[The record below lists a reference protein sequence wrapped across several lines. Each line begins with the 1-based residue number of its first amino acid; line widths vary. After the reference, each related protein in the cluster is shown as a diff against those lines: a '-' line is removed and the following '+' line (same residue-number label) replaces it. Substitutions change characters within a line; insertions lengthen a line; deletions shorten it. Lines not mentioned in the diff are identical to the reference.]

1 LVHAK
6 ILAIANKKGGTGKS
20 TMAVN
25 LAAELGW
32 RGYRVLVADIDPQ
45 GHAGLGFG
53 VGAADEAKTIHFALR
68 RPDAD
73 LTAAIIAT
81 GEPGVDVL
89 AADRNFD
96 GQVRLGDPR
105 CLARALD
112 RIRPHYDLVLIDTPP
127 AAANVM
133 VCVLLACDGVIAPT
147 LLDHLSLDGVRQ
159 FARSYHHVVVKL
171 QAALLGLAITP
182 MMVDFRSNMQKL
194 VLAQLL
200 SGFGTDQVTRGVR
213 IDVSVAEAFAC
224 GQPLRRYRPDT
235 RAVAD
240 FCAIADDVIRRF
252 NLPILP
258 PLSLLGAPPVAV
270 VRTESLGD
278 AVSGEE
284 PAAEGLGTFVARQF
298 AGKGLV
304 GEIAEWHGEAARP
317 VKFR

>member
-1 LVHAK
+1 MHAK

-25 LAAELGW
+25 LAAELGC

-53 VGAADEAKTIHFALR
+53 IGAADEAKTIHFALR

-73 LTAAIIAT
+73 LTAAIMPT

-105 CLARALD
+105 CLARAID
-112 RIRPHYDLVLIDTPP
+112 RIRPHYDLILIDTPP

-133 VCVLLACDGVIAPT
+133 VCVLLASDGVLAPT

-171 QAALLGLAITP
+171 QAALLGLAIAP
-182 MMVDFRSNMQKL
+182 MLVDFRSNMQKL
-194 VLAQLL
+194 VLAQLV
-200 SGFGTDQVTRGVR
+200 SGFGTGQVMRGVR
-213 IDVSVAEAFAC
+213 IDVSVAEAFAQR
-224 GQPLRRYRPDT
+224 QPLRRYRPDT

-240 FCAIADDVIRRF
+240 FCAVADDVIRRF
-252 NLPILP
+252 NLPVLTPLP
-258 PLSLLGAPPVAV
+258 HPSAALAAVAG
-270 VRTESLGD
+270 TERLGD
-278 AVSGEE
+278 TRA
-284 PAAEGLGTFVARQF
+284 PL
-298 AGKGLV
+298 
-304 GEIAEWHGEAARP
+304 
-317 VKFR
+317 

>member
-1 LVHAK
+1 VHAK

-32 RGYRVLVADIDPQ
+32 RGHRVLVADIDPQ

-53 VGAADEAKTIHFALR
+53 IGATDEAKTIHFALR

-73 LTAAIIAT
+73 LAAAILPT
-81 GEPGVDVL
+81 SEPGVDVL

-133 VCVLLACDGVIAPT
+133 VCVLLACDGVLAPT

-171 QAALLGLAITP
+171 QAALLGLAIAP
-182 MMVDFRSNMQKL
+182 MLVDFRSNMQKL
-194 VLAQLL
+194 VLAQLT
-200 SGFGTDQVTRGVR
+200 SGFGTGQVMRGVR
-213 IDVSVAEAFAC
+213 VDVSVAEAFAC
-224 GQPLRRYRPDT
+224 GRPLRRYRPDT

-240 FCAIADDVIRRF
+240 FCAVADDVIRRF
-252 NLPILP
+252 NLPALTP
-258 PLSLLGAPPVAV
+258 A
-270 VRTESLGD
+270 GD
-278 AVSGEE
+278 QAAALAAAVSAGRLEE
-284 PAAEGLGTFVARQF
+284 RRAPL
-298 AGKGLV
+298 
-304 GEIAEWHGEAARP
+304 
-317 VKFR
+317 